1 MADKVVLE
9 AEVKS
14 NIGDLNKEL
23 DKAADKTQELKDS
36 TEQGTEGFKGMRVAV
51 RNVGAAIKAAGIGL
65 VVALFAKMMEIFSQ
79 NQKVVD
85 AFKTTMTALSIAFND
100 LFKFLDNNIGA
111 VIDWYKSLFE
121 DPKQLVIDFGNMI
134 KDNLIERFNSLLD
147 TFGHL
152 SKALRHLF
160 KGEFSEAF
168 DSVKEAG
175 KEYIDTWTG
184 VDGTLDKI
192 NTTVENGKKKF
203 EEYTQSVI
211 DQATSLTE
219 LQKAAEM
226 NRVINQG
233 LIEDFDRQA
242 ELQRQIRDDET
253 KTFADRLEAN
263 EKLGEILKEQEE
275 VMLAN
280 AQASVDFAQ
289 AQVDIMDNDVNQ
301 IALLEALNE
310 QKAIEAQVTGFQS
323 EQLTNQV
330 ALEKELRET
339 KEELLAASLTSTE
352 LELADLERG
361 YQEKLRMANKSGMDI
376 TAITRLYEMQKQ
388 QIVQAGINEQLSAY
402 SNLGK
407 ALGSLAGESKELA
420 IATAIIDTY
429 VAANKVMSDPTM
441 VGPLRFLGVATAI
454 ATGLANVQKIMQTKV
469 PGGGGGGGG
478 GIGAT
483 PQPPAQQMV
492 SGQFSLEGGTAPEP
506 VQAYVVSDDITNN
519 QDKLAAIRRRA
530 TI

>member
-9 AEVKS
+9 AQIDS

-23 DKAADKTQELKDS
+23 DKAADRTQELKDS

-65 VVALFAKMMEIFSQ
+65 VVALFAKMMDIFSQ

-85 AFKTTMTALSIAFND
+85 TFKTTMTALSIAFND

-152 SKALRHLF
+152 GKALGHLF
-160 KGEFSEAF
+160 EGEFAEAF

-175 KEYIDTWTG
+175 KEYVDVWTG

-211 DQATSLTE
+211 DQAAALTE
-219 LQKAAEM
+219 LSKEAEL
-226 NRVINQG
+226 NRVLNQG

-253 KTFADRLEAN
+253 KTFAQRLEAN
-263 EKLGEILKEQEE
+263 EKLGGILEKQEKL
-275 VMLAN
+275 MLAN
-280 AQASVDFAQ
+280 AQASVDYAREQ
-289 AQVDIMDNDVNQ
+289 KNILDNDANK
-301 IALLEALNE
+301 IALQEALNE
-310 QKAIEAQVTGFQS
+310 QAAIQAQITGFQS
-323 EQLTNQV
+323 EQLVNQV

-339 KEELLAASLTSTE
+339 KEEVLAAGLSDIE
-352 LELADLERG
+352 LELAELERS

-376 TAITRLYEMQKQ
+376 AAITKQYEKEKA
-388 QIVQAGINEQLSAY
+388 IVVANGVGEQLSAY
-402 SNLGK
+402 GQLAG
-407 ALGSLAGESKELA
+407 ALSALAGENKELA
-420 IATAIIDTY
+420 
-429 VAANKVMSDPTM
+429 VAAAIMDTFAGANKALAQ
-441 VGPLRFLGVATAI
+441 GGILGTVQAAAIVVA
-454 ATGLANVQKIMQTKV
+454 GLANVQKIMQTKV
-469 PGGGGGGGG
+469 PGGSGGGGSTS
-478 GIGAT
+478 ITAI